1 MRDDAAPLPDERS
14 PDELATAVL
23 ADRVLTDACDL
34 PLVYLVPTRG
44 RPQGAL
50 HLTEAWRSTGTGCA
64 ALVLVVDDD
73 DPELD
78 RYRDIGWPH
87 LIVGP
92 RLRLGGTLNWL
103 APRAAELG
111 AQAVGFM
118 GDDHRPRSLGWDTAL
133 LGALR
138 ASGPGVAYGNDL
150 FQAGRLP
157 TAVAISGEIVE
168 ALGFYVPPGMVH
180 LYLDDWWRHLGE
192 ALGALTYLPDVVI
205 EHLHPAAG
213 KGQWDPGYLEV
224 NSTDAYQADHQR
236 WQAYLHGR
244 WPDDLAR
251 LHKVL
256 AHAEGAADG

>member
-1 MRDDAAPLPDERS
+1 MPVDL
-14 PDELATAVL
+14 LTAVA
-23 ADRVLTDACDL
+23 ADRVLTVACDL
-34 PLVYLVPTRG
+34 PLVVLVPTRG
-44 RPQGAL
+44 RPHNAL
-50 HLTEAWRSTGTGCA
+50 SLIEAWQNTGPEHAC
-64 ALVLVVDDD
+64 LVFAVDDD
-73 DPELD
+73 DPELG
-78 RYRDIGWPH
+78 RYHALHWPH

-111 AQAVGFM
+111 AEVVGFL
-118 GDDHRPRSLGWDTAL
+118 GDDHRPRTAHWDDAL

-150 FQAGRLP
+150 FQAARLP
-157 TAVAISGEIVE
+157 TAVAISGELVH
-168 ALGFYVPPGMVH
+168 ALGFFVPPGMVH

-213 KGQWDPGYLEV
+213 KADVDASYVET
-224 NSTDAYQADHQR
+224 NSAAAYQADHRR
-236 WQAYLHGR
+236 WQEYLATR

-251 LHKVL
+251 LHKAL
-256 AHAEGAADG
+256 AVTEGDLADD